1 MKFKP
6 FVLAAAALASL
17 PVCALAQAPAQNPL
31 DVIPDAMPFNIPYG
45 APITLAEA
53 KKLIDAVEAETRR
66 RGWAMNVAVVDP
78 GGQLIAFD
86 RMDGAQTASTAI
98 AQHKARTA
106 VEFRRETKAFE
117 AGINGGNYG
126 QLTLDDVIASRG
138 GIPLVQGGKIVGAIG
153 CSGGTSSQDEAVCK
167 VGAAL
172 VK

>member
-1 MKFKP
+1 MKLKNL
-6 FVLAAAALASL
+6 VLAMAGLAALCVPAS
-17 PVCALAQAPAQNPL
+17 AQAPASNPL
-31 DVIPDAMPFNIPYG
+31 DAIPDAMPFNTPYG
-45 APITLAEA
+45 APIALAEA
-53 KKLIDAVEAETRR
+53 RRLIDAVEAETRR

-78 GGQLIAFD
+78 GGNLVAFD
-86 RMDGAQTASTAI
+86 RMDGAQLASVEI

-106 VEFRRETKAFE
+106 AAFRRETKAFE

-126 QLTLDDVIASRG
+126 QLTLDGVIASRG
-138 GIPLVQGGKIVGAIG
+138 GLPLIQGGKIVGAIG